1 MEGRFETFL
10 CKKLPFGLNFWGV
23 FVIYIYTNIYLMKYA
38 ILIESKN
45 WRFAA
50 LERIAQIINPSVN
63 LKTFSFNDIKL
74 RDIFITVL
82 CPLLSLDP
90 LSSHIT
96 NAEGFGES
104 GFFTI
109 SFECSEPIAI
119 NYSLAESL
127 ASKYRLRFLFLQQRD
142 GYFQVINL
150 HTGTIRALPA
160 EPFYLNRALMWAGLD
175 FAQLKPHDFEDD
187 WAVASTILQE
197 WKFLY
202 RHFPLMK

>member
-1 MEGRFETFL
+1 
-10 CKKLPFGLNFWGV
+10 
-23 FVIYIYTNIYLMKYA
+23 MKYA

-45 WRFAA
+45 RSFAA
-50 LERIAQIINPSVN
+50 LERIAQIINPSVD
-63 LKTFSFNDIKL
+63 LETFSFEDIKL
-74 RDIFITVL
+74 RDIFSTVL
-82 CPLLSLDP
+82 CPILSLDP
-90 LSSHIT
+90 QSSHIT

-104 GFFTI
+104 SFFTI

-160 EPFYLNRALMWAGLD
+160 EPYFLNRALAAIGLC
-175 FAQLKPHDFEDD
+175 FKPYDFEDD
-187 WAVASTILQE
+187 WVVASTILQE

>member
-1 MEGRFETFL
+1 
-10 CKKLPFGLNFWGV
+10 
-23 FVIYIYTNIYLMKYA
+23 MKYA
-38 ILIESKN
+38 FLIESKN
-45 WRFAA
+45 WHFAA
-50 LERIAQIINPSVN
+50 LERIAQIINPSVD
-63 LKTFSFNDIKL
+63 LEIFSFEDIKL
-74 RDIFITVL
+74 RDIISYVL
-82 CPLLSLDP
+82 CPILSLDP

-96 NAEGFGES
+96 NAVGFGES
-104 GFFTI
+104 SFYTI

-142 GYFQVINL
+142 GDFQVINL
-150 HTGTIRALPA
+150 HSGTIRALPA
-160 EPFYLNRALMWAGLD
+160 EPYFLNRAIIAIGLGP
-175 FAQLKPHDFEDD
+175 FKPYEFEDD

>member
-1 MEGRFETFL
+1 
-10 CKKLPFGLNFWGV
+10 
-23 FVIYIYTNIYLMKYA
+23 MKYA

-45 WRFAA
+45 RSFAA
-50 LERIAQIINPSVN
+50 LERIAQIINPSVDLN
-63 LKTFSFNDIKL
+63 TFSFDDIKL
-74 RDIFITVL
+74 RDIFSTVL

-96 NAEGFGES
+96 NTEGFGES
-104 GFFTI
+104 SFFTI

-160 EPFYLNRALMWAGLD
+160 EPYFLNRALASIGLC
-175 FAQLKPHDFEDD
+175 FKPYDFEDD
-187 WAVASTILQE
+187 WVVASTILQE

-202 RHFPLMK
+202 RHFPLIK

>member
-1 MEGRFETFL
+1 
-10 CKKLPFGLNFWGV
+10 
-23 FVIYIYTNIYLMKYA
+23 MKYA

-45 WRFAA
+45 RRFAA
-50 LERIAQIINPSVN
+50 LERIAQILDPSVDLN
-63 LKTFSFNDIKL
+63 TFSFEDVKL
-74 RDIFITVL
+74 SDVISYVL
-82 CPLLSLDP
+82 CPILSLDP
-90 LSSHIT
+90 PSSHIT
-96 NAEGFGES
+96 NAVGFGES
-104 GFFTI
+104 SFCTI

-160 EPFYLNRALMWAGLD
+160 EPYFLNRAIIAIGLWP
-175 FAQLKPHDFEDD
+175 FKPYHFKDD

-202 RHFPLMK
+202 RHFPLIK

>member
-1 MEGRFETFL
+1 MEDRFETFL

-23 FVIYIYTNIYLMKYA
+23 LVIYKYTNIYLMKYA

-45 WRFAA
+45 RSFAA
-50 LERIAQIINPSVN
+50 LERIAQIINPSVD
-63 LKTFSFNDIKL
+63 LETFSFEDIKL
-74 RDIFITVL
+74 RDIFSYVL
-82 CPLLSLDP
+82 YPILSLDP

-104 GFFTI
+104 SFFTI

-160 EPFYLNRALMWAGLD
+160 EPYFLNRALAAIGLS
-175 FAQLKPHDFEDD
+175 FKPYHFKDD
-187 WAVASTILQE
+187 WVVASTILQE

-202 RHFPLMK
+202 RHFPLIK

>member
-1 MEGRFETFL
+1 MEDRFETFL
-10 CKKLPFGLNFWGV
+10 CTKLPFGLNFCGV
-23 FVIYIYTNIYLMKYA
+23 LVIYKYTNIYLMKYA

-45 WRFAA
+45 RSFAA
-50 LERIAQIINPSVN
+50 LERIAQIINPSVD
-63 LKTFSFNDIKL
+63 LETFSFEDIKL
-74 RDIFITVL
+74 RDIFSYVL
-82 CPLLSLDP
+82 YPILSLDP

-104 GFFTI
+104 SFFTI

-119 NYSLAESL
+119 NYSHAESL

-160 EPFYLNRALMWAGLD
+160 EPYFLNRALAAIGLC
-175 FAQLKPHDFEDD
+175 FKPYDFEDD
-187 WAVASTILQE
+187 WVVASTILQE

-202 RHFPLMK
+202 RHFPLIK

>member
-1 MEGRFETFL
+1 
-10 CKKLPFGLNFWGV
+10 
-23 FVIYIYTNIYLMKYA
+23 MKYA

-45 WRFAA
+45 RRFAA
-50 LERIAQIINPSVN
+50 LDRIAQILDPSVDLN
-63 LKTFSFNDIKL
+63 TFSFGDIKL

-96 NAEGFGES
+96 KSEGFGES
-104 GFFTI
+104 SFFTI

-142 GYFQVINL
+142 GDFQVINL

-160 EPFYLNRALMWAGLD
+160 EPYFLNRALAAIGLCP
-175 FAQLKPHDFEDD
+175 FKPYHFKDD

>member
-1 MEGRFETFL
+1 MEDRFGTFL
-10 CKKLPFGLNFWGV
+10 CTKLPFGLNFWGV
-23 FVIYIYTNIYLMKYA
+23 LVIYKYTNIYLMKYA

-45 WRFAA
+45 RSFAA
-50 LERIAQIINPSVN
+50 LERIAQIINPSVD
-63 LKTFSFNDIKL
+63 LETFSFEDIKL
-74 RDIFITVL
+74 RDIFSYVL
-82 CPLLSLDP
+82 YPILSLDP

-104 GFFTI
+104 SFFTI

-119 NYSLAESL
+119 NYSHAESL

-160 EPFYLNRALMWAGLD
+160 EPYFLNRALASIGLC
-175 FAQLKPHDFEDD
+175 FKPYDFEDD
-187 WAVASTILQE
+187 WVVASTILQE

-202 RHFPLMK
+202 RHFPLIK

>member
-1 MEGRFETFL
+1 
-10 CKKLPFGLNFWGV
+10 
-23 FVIYIYTNIYLMKYA
+23 MKYA

-45 WRFAA
+45 MRFAA
-50 LERIAQIINPSVN
+50 LERIAQIINPSVD
-63 LKTFSFNDIKL
+63 LEIFSFEDIKL
-74 RDIFITVL
+74 RDIISYVL
-82 CPLLSLDP
+82 CPILSLDP

-96 NAEGFGES
+96 NAVGFGES
-104 GFFTI
+104 CFYTI

-119 NYSLAESL
+119 NYSLAEYL

-160 EPFYLNRALMWAGLD
+160 EPYFLNRAIIAIGLD
-175 FAQLKPHDFEDD
+175 PFRPYEFEDD

-202 RHFPLMK
+202 RHFPLIK

>member
-1 MEGRFETFL
+1 
-10 CKKLPFGLNFWGV
+10 
-23 FVIYIYTNIYLMKYA
+23 MKYA

-45 WRFAA
+45 RSFAA
-50 LERIAQIINPSVN
+50 LERIAQIINPSVD
-63 LKTFSFNDIKL
+63 LETFSFNDIKL
-74 RDIFITVL
+74 RDIFSYVL
-82 CPLLSLDP
+82 YPLLSLDP

-104 GFFTI
+104 SFFTI

-160 EPFYLNRALMWAGLD
+160 EPYFLNRALAAIGLC
-175 FAQLKPHDFEDD
+175 FKPYHFEDD
-187 WAVASTILQE
+187 WVVASTILQE

-202 RHFPLMK
+202 RHFPLIK

>member
-1 MEGRFETFL
+1 MEDRFETFL
-10 CKKLPFGLNFWGV
+10 CTKLPFGLNFWGV
-23 FVIYIYTNIYLMKYA
+23 LVIYKYTNIYLMKYA

-45 WRFAA
+45 RSFAA
-50 LERIAQIINPSVN
+50 LERIAQIINPSVDLN
-63 LKTFSFNDIKL
+63 TFSFDDIKL
-74 RDIFITVL
+74 RDIFSTVL
-82 CPLLSLDP
+82 CPLLSLGP

-104 GFFTI
+104 SFFTI

-160 EPFYLNRALMWAGLD
+160 EPYFLNRALAAIGLC
-175 FAQLKPHDFEDD
+175 FKPYDFEDD
-187 WAVASTILQE
+187 WVVASTILQE

-202 RHFPLMK
+202 RHFPLIK

>member
-1 MEGRFETFL
+1 MEDRFETFL
-10 CKKLPFGLNFWGV
+10 CTKLPFELNFRGV
-23 FVIYIYTNIYLMKYA
+23 LVIYKYTNIYLMKYA

-45 WRFAA
+45 RSFAA
-50 LERIAQIINPSVN
+50 LERIAQIINPSVD
-63 LKTFSFNDIKL
+63 LETFSFEDIKL
-74 RDIFITVL
+74 RDIFSYVL
-82 CPLLSLDP
+82 YPSLSLDP

-104 GFFTI
+104 SFFTI

-160 EPFYLNRALMWAGLD
+160 EPYFLNRALAAIGLS
-175 FAQLKPHDFEDD
+175 FKPYHFKDD
-187 WAVASTILQE
+187 WVVASTILQE

-202 RHFPLMK
+202 RHFPLIK

>member
-1 MEGRFETFL
+1 
-10 CKKLPFGLNFWGV
+10 
-23 FVIYIYTNIYLMKYA
+23 MKYA

-45 WRFAA
+45 RRFAA
-50 LERIAQIINPSVN
+50 LERIAQIINPSVD
-63 LKTFSFNDIKL
+63 LETFSFDDIKM
-74 RDIFITVL
+74 RDIISTVL

-104 GFFTI
+104 SFFTI

>member
-1 MEGRFETFL
+1 
-10 CKKLPFGLNFWGV
+10 
-23 FVIYIYTNIYLMKYA
+23 MKYA

-50 LERIAQIINPSVN
+50 LERIAQIINPSVD
-63 LKTFSFNDIKL
+63 LETFSFEDIKL

-96 NAEGFGES
+96 NTEGFGES
-104 GFFTI
+104 SFYTI
-109 SFECSEPIAI
+109 SFECSELIAI

-142 GYFQVINL
+142 GDFQVINL

-160 EPFYLNRALMWAGLD
+160 EPYFLNRALAAIGLCP
-175 FAQLKPHDFEDD
+175 FKPYHFKDD

>member
-1 MEGRFETFL
+1 MEDRFETFL
-10 CKKLPFGLNFWGV
+10 CKKLPFGLNFWCV
-23 FVIYIYTNIYLMKYA
+23 FVIYKCTNIYLMKYA

-50 LERIAQIINPSVN
+50 LERIAQIINPSVD
-63 LKTFSFNDIKL
+63 LETFSFEDIKL
-74 RDIFITVL
+74 RDIFSTVL

-104 GFFTI
+104 SFFTI

-160 EPFYLNRALMWAGLD
+160 EPYFLNRALAAIGLS
-175 FAQLKPHDFEDD
+175 FKPYHFKDD
-187 WAVASTILQE
+187 WVVASTILQE

-202 RHFPLMK
+202 RHFPLIK

>member
-1 MEGRFETFL
+1 
-10 CKKLPFGLNFWGV
+10 
-23 FVIYIYTNIYLMKYA
+23 MKYA

-50 LERIAQIINPSVN
+50 LERIAQIINPSVD
-63 LKTFSFNDIKL
+63 LETFSFADIKM
-74 RDIFITVL
+74 RDIISYIL
-82 CPLLSLDP
+82 CPILSLDP
-90 LSSHIT
+90 LSPHIT
-96 NAEGFGES
+96 NAVGFGES

>member
-1 MEGRFETFL
+1 
-10 CKKLPFGLNFWGV
+10 
-23 FVIYIYTNIYLMKYA
+23 MKYA
-38 ILIESKN
+38 FLIESKN
-45 WRFAA
+45 RHFAA
-50 LERIAQIINPSVN
+50 LDRIAQILDPFVDLNS
-63 LKTFSFNDIKL
+63 FSFEDVKL
-74 RDIFITVL
+74 GDVISNVIS
-82 CPLLSLDP
+82 PLLSLDP
-90 LSSHIT
+90 PSSHIT
-96 NAEGFGES
+96 NAVGFGES
-104 GFFTI
+104 SFYTI

-119 NYSLAESL
+119 NYSLAEYL

-160 EPFYLNRALMWAGLD
+160 EPYFLNRAIIAIGLD
-175 FAQLKPHDFEDD
+175 PFKPYEFEDD